1 MGYLGGLPSFGNWN
15 TNRIDYCINI
25 KTPYVKEYI
34 ALMQKGDVPHSQ
46 RLSYNP
52 SNRNYAHQEGSI
64 YLVSKARDKR
74 KSKTGSVTINFYDKE
89 NQIRKEQADNSVI
102 EQAKNILRL
111 EVQCNRPKLDYLKR
125 KYNLDD
131 KKITSL
137 LSEQISFD
145 ILESA
150 VLSICKVGDY
160 YRRTQALKKIDELK
174 CHQKTKDNMKL
185 IIDTVS
191 KQYNSIDKARK
202 QLVKSNQLTKEQF
215 NGYIQKLN
223 NIGINPVTIR
233 DNKHLQD
240 KSLQEGLDSIYD
252 LLVDAF
258 NENTKSS

>member
-1 MGYLGGLPSFGNWN
+1 
-15 TNRIDYCINI
+15 
-25 KTPYVKEYI
+25 
-34 ALMQKGDVPHSQ
+34 
-46 RLSYNP
+46 
-52 SNRNYAHQEGSI
+52 
-64 YLVSKARDKR
+64 
-74 KSKTGSVTINFYDKE
+74 
-89 NQIRKEQADNSVI
+89 
-102 EQAKNILRL
+102 
-111 EVQCNRPKLDYLKR
+111 
-125 KYNLDD
+125 
-131 KKITSL
+131 
-137 LSEQISFD
+137 
-145 ILESA
+145 
-150 VLSICKVGDY
+150 
-160 YRRTQALKKIDELK
+160 
-174 CHQKTKDNMKL
+174 MKL